1 MALTRYRYDPFKE
14 LIELT
19 HNVNSLN
26 DVFNTQGFLESNVS
40 SFSPDVN
47 TREGEFAY
55 HIDVDLPGIG
65 KDEIH
70 VNIDNNVLT
79 ISGERKT
86 KEETKKDDYYK
97 IESSFGKFER
107 TFSLPD
113 DIDAENIHAE
123 SSDGV
128 LEIVVPKMVKKTE
141 QVKKIEIK

>member
-1 MALTRYRYDPFKE
+1 MAIKRYDPFKE
-14 LIELT
+14 LRDLT
-19 HNVNSLN
+19 RSLN
-26 DVFNTQGFLESNVS
+26 SYNDLYNTQEFPELNVS

-55 HIDVDLPGIG
+55 HIDVDLPGIS
-65 KDEIH
+65 KDDVH
-70 VNIDNNVLT
+70 VHIDNNVLT

-107 TFSLPD
+107 RFTLPSNVD
-113 DIDAENIHAE
+113 MENIHAE

-128 LEIVVPKMVKKTE
+128 LEITVPKIIKEPE

>member
-1 MALTRYRYDPFKE
+1 MALTRYDPFKE
-14 LIELT
+14 LRELT

-26 DVFNTQGFLESNVS
+26 DVFYTQGFPQQNIS
-40 SFSPDVN
+40 SFVPDVN

-65 KDEIH
+65 KDDINVH
-70 VNIDNNVLT
+70 IDNNVLT

-86 KEETKKDDYYK
+86 KEETKKEDYYK
-97 IESSFGKFER
+97 IESSFGQFER
-107 TFSLPD
+107 TLSLPD

-128 LEIVVPKMVKKTE
+128 LEIVVPKMARKTE